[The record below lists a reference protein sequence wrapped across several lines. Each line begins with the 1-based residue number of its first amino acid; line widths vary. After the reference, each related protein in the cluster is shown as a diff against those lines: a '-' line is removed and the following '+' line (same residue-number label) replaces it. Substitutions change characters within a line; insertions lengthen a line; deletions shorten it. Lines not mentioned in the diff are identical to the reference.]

1 MMCNCENSHCRA
13 CGAKGC
19 KNEAN
24 PAKRAMYIGPICD
37 ACAEYMPVEYMLPEE
52 NKCES

>member
-1 MMCNCENSHCRA
+1 MMCNCENSTCR
-13 CGAKGC
+13 CCSGKGC
-19 KNEAN
+19 TREATG
-24 PAKRAMYIGPICD
+24 KRALYIGPICD